1 MADRYTMIAL
11 KPMGVLAV
19 PKPKVE
25 VANQL
30 SQERPSRPITATIHP
45 NLVKELQNLIW
56 YVIPPS
62 KSTLLIGDH
71 QPSATT
77 FDQRDTQESRETTT
91 GLASK
96 LIDPIAKA
104 TYEHSQINSINSKI
118 SAAVDGN
125 QSISEGAQKV
135 AEPFESLLKNI
146 SLFVTVVENLG
157 KVRCFFPL
165 RPFIMS

>member
-1 MADRYTMIAL
+1 MIAM
-11 KPMGVLAV
+11 KPMSVLAV
-19 PKPKVE
+19 PKLKVE

-30 SQERPSRPITATIHP
+30 SQEKPSRPITARIHP
-45 NLVKELQNLIW
+45 NLVKQLQNLLW

-77 FDQRDTQESRETTT
+77 FDQQDTQESRETTT

-96 LIDPIAKA
+96 LIGPIAKA
-104 TYEHSQINSINSKI
+104 TYEHSQINSTNPKI
-118 SAAVDGN
+118 SAAVDST
-125 QSISEGAQKV
+125 QPISEGAQKV

-146 SLFVTVVENLG
+146 SFFVTVVETLG